1 MEGVKEE
8 KEIKTELH
16 TETKDSEETPPSQL
30 EPGEEETQE
39 EITTDTAAVTT
50 SGDDTTGGGGDK
62 GREDKGTYKY
72 SACTCMCLLW
82 WVFMGNILQYRK
94 RRNISMGLNFIL

>member
-16 TETKDSEETPPSQL
+16 TETKDSEETPPSQH

-50 SGDDTTGGGGDK
+50 SGDDTTGGGGGDK
-62 GREDKGTYKY
+62 EREDKGTYEY
-72 SACTCMCLLW
+72 SACTLCVYCGGSLW
-82 WVFMGNILQYRK
+82 VMYCNTVNIGIFQWD
-94 RRNISMGLNFIL
+94 

>member
-16 TETKDSEETPPSQL
+16 TETKDSEETPPSQP

-39 EITTDTAAVTT
+39 ETTTDTAAVTT

-62 GREDKGTYKY
+62 EREDKGIVHINTVHVHVCVYCGG
-72 SACTCMCLLW
+72 SLW
-82 WVFMGNILQYRK
+82 VIYYNTVNVGIYR
-94 RRNISMGLNFIL
+94 RD